1 MSKHK
6 VLAVLMAPFLAIGGY
21 IIAGYFVDNE
31 PPMRAF
37 VLEKECYLSKNKCV
51 LKTLGLELKLSAD
64 QELQPGSSVNIT
76 VVSSAKLN
84 DVLIELAEK
93 KSQSQ
98 PGRLKEKEDN
108 VWRGDIILS
117 EKTDVSKLMLRLVV
131 NWQDNIYFAD
141 EKIKQ

>member
-1 MSKHK
+1 
-6 VLAVLMAPFLAIGGY
+6 MAPFLAIGGY
-21 IIAGYFVDNE
+21 LVAGYFVDNE

-37 VLEKECYLSKNKCV
+37 VLEENCYLSKNQCV

-64 QELQPGSSVNIT
+64 QELQAGSSVNMT
-76 VVSSAKLN
+76 VVSSSKLN

-93 KSQSQ
+93 KSKSQ

-108 VWRGDIILS
+108 VWRGSIILS
-117 EKTDVSKLMLRLVV
+117 EKASVDKLMLRLVV
-131 NWQDNIYFAD
+131 NWQNNIYFAD

>member
-6 VLAVLMAPFLAIGGY
+6 ILAILMAPFLAIGGY
-21 IIAGYFVDNE
+21 IAAGYFVNNE

-37 VLEKECYLSKNKCV
+37 ILEKDCYLSEKQCV
-51 LKTLGLELKLSAD
+51 LKTPGLELKLSTEQA
-64 QELQPGSSVNIT
+64 LQAGSSVNVT

-98 PGRLKEKEDN
+98 PERLTEKEGN
-108 VWRGDIILS
+108 VWRGDIILN
-117 EKTDVSKLMLRLVV
+117 EKVNVGKLMLRLVV